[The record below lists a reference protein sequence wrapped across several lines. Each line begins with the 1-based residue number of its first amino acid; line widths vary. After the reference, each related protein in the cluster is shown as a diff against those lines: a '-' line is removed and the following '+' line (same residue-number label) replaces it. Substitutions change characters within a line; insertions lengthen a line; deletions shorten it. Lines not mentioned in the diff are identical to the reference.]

1 MFIFCPNCG
10 IMLMIEDVN
19 CGIFR
24 CGIMK
29 DSLLQIGSHLDKIN
43 CDLLLSKNLI
53 YGCSKPFK
61 VGKEMIAE
69 KCEYL

>member
-10 IMLMIEDVN
+10 IMIMIEEVN

-24 CGIMK
+24 CGILK
-29 DSLLQIGSHLDKIN
+29 DSLLQIESHLDKIN

-61 VGKEMIAE
+61 IAKDLIAI
-69 KCEYL
+69 KCDYL